1 MKIFDEVKG
10 FVNRSKVIQTFLT
23 LYKWGKRINSHW
35 DNLVRNTGSKY
46 DILRVPLAIFM
57 VTTVFLLGYLPAN
70 AWAVGTADEHN
81 IWVAYTVGDVSFMHS
96 VLRAVS
102 MIMYGDGGV
111 IQGAYRLACLL
122 GIIWLIVKGI
132 FSKQVIDIG
141 SGFFVIFFYM
151 CFFVPQSTLH
161 IEDLQTKK
169 YYTMEKIPLGVS
181 VTLSLTSRIGKY
193 FTDAYETVFV
203 ESSADSA
210 LCSAG
215 SMNCN
220 GYMGT
225 LDMIAKAR
233 SSLQN
238 HAAYLAI
245 NKAMCNGSEDISSC
259 DIERSI
265 LNYTKDCT
273 VQKIMSPTERFTLKN
288 VTGFKVNGDTQKEMK
303 FNSKRH
309 YTKVYAGPGKDG
321 VMNCLEAGNFIA
333 RAFENNRV
341 KTTIYN
347 MAFPHH
353 NLTTAG
359 GAVNDG
365 GSGTD
370 NGTREGTYDVAAMQ
384 TDMDA
389 ALGGLGGQTADS
401 YEYLKNVLIRPLM
414 EKGLRD
420 GFIDQNQLSAQIALD
435 TAISQ
440 RNLQLAAES
449 SMFATMI
456 RPLTTFLE
464 GFVLA
469 LTPLMPFIL
478 LLGINAFGVVMKYLL
493 VLFWIQLWAPA
504 LAICNMYVQNVV
516 KENLALALGGT
527 DITSFT
533 GIETATP
540 VIQHWLAVGGMM
552 GASVPVL
559 TLFILS
565 GSIYTF
571 NTLATSIKGGD
582 HFDEKAI
589 QPDAIKRAALINTS
603 VGSYDIN
610 SGAGSI
616 ENGTQARYKMYS
628 QQDGYQISTQSAHA
642 EAIEKGNQLIK
653 TWGQAWSKSKN
664 GQVSKS
670 FIDQSNKAWQAND
683 AVGRDEAIGWLKD
696 VTQDTNMSL
705 TDAQAGKIL
714 ASVQAHAAVN
724 GKTGFE
730 AFGNGVTVEAGI
742 KAAMAGE
749 KEWSDTESHTFAAKI
764 AEAAKKQENI
774 TKIKNIQ
781 DSFNQSL
788 ASANQDVF
796 TDGLLKND
804 MASVQDAHSQ
814 AQKAQDTY
822 NETRSRSSSSSS
834 SKTMSS
840 NNIASQIID
849 SGRSYAVDNWL
860 MKNKDIYG
868 DIARYAHDKGYGS
881 NTTGIYSAAVEYAM
895 DHKDDDARAQE
906 LAKVMGL
913 GQIMTGYEKGA
924 VENNL
929 GVDVSDNVT
938 GKMQPV
944 VNAVERGQPVIEGRI
959 DDNNQKPVV
968 EAKKDEL
975 KGEINQAEEELNAK
989 KDALESQTEGNL
1001 KVAENF
1007 AGGFRSAED
1016 TARTVSQGTAVEKAK
1031 GAFNYEHDP
1040 FSGHTPVGEQLD
1052 TSMLKDPKE
1061 LPHVGK

>member
-245 NKAMCNGSEDISSC
+245 NKAMCNGADDISSC

-273 VQKIMSPTERFTLKN
+273 VQKLMSPTERFTLKN

-333 RAFENNRV
+333 TAFENNRV

-589 QPDAIKRAALINTS
+589 QPDALKRAAFINTS
-603 VGSYDIN
+603 VGSYN
-610 SGAGSI
+610 VSSGGGSI
-616 ENGTQARYKMYS
+616 EAETQPRYKQYS
-628 QQDGYQISTQSAHA
+628 QQDAYNVEKQAAKSR
-642 EAIEKGNQLIK
+642 AIEKSNQYTDTVLN
-653 TWGQAWSKSKN
+653 ALSKSTNSQDVLSFLESCADQFQASNDKQFATAYN
-664 GQVSKS
+664 IVEAANEKLGAGYSKS
-670 FIDQSNKAWQAND
+670 EMKAYASSFLMGFSAKLGYLFGGASKSSVNQDEYAKRKAFEDTVAIQMARQKNSMDTQAIRESVNQNLASQDLSSITSAVNEQDVASINNAYLEKEAAQQSYTELEKQSN
-683 AVGRDEAIGWLKD
+683 
-696 VTQDTNMSL
+696 
-705 TDAQAGKIL
+705 
-714 ASVQAHAAVN
+714 
-724 GKTGFE
+724 
-730 AFGNGVTVEAGI
+730 
-742 KAAMAGE
+742 
-749 KEWSDTESHTFAAKI
+749 
-764 AEAAKKQENI
+764 
-774 TKIKNIQ
+774 
-781 DSFNQSL
+781 
-788 ASANQDVF
+788 
-796 TDGLLKND
+796 
-804 MASVQDAHSQ
+804 
-814 AQKAQDTY
+814 
-822 NETRSRSSSSSS
+822 SSSSSR
-834 SKTMSS
+834 TMSS
-840 NNIASQIID
+840 NNIA
-849 SGRSYAVDNWL
+849 AVVIEDTDRRNNTMRWL
-860 MKNKDIYG
+860 SDNKDIWKSLVKTAKTRGYG
-868 DIARYAHDKGYGS
+868 DGM
-881 NTTGIYSAAVEYAM
+881 TGVLSAAVEYAL
-895 DHKDDDARAQE
+895 DSKNDAKAQE
-906 LAKVMGL
+906 LAKVMGVTS
-913 GQIMTGYEKGA
+913 IISGYKNEDIREEDQLNNITPTEKGIKA
-924 VENNL
+924 ARNALNKQVKAQTDLTEQKVDSGAAANNAQLQGQSSTTSGIINGEEGDNREYWENAMRE
-929 GVDVSDNVT
+929 
-938 GKMQPV
+938 KM
-944 VNAVERGQPVIEGRI
+944 
-959 DDNNQKPVV
+959 
-968 EAKKDEL
+968 DEYN
-975 KGEINQAEEELNAK
+975 K
-989 KDALESQTEGNL
+989 
-1001 KVAENF
+1001 
-1007 AGGFRSAED
+1007 
-1016 TARTVSQGTAVEKAK
+1016 
-1031 GAFNYEHDP
+1031 
-1040 FSGHTPVGEQLD
+1040 
-1052 TSMLKDPKE
+1052 
-1061 LPHVGK
+1061 

>member
-102 MIMYGDGGV
+102 MIMYGDGGI

-245 NKAMCNGSEDISSC
+245 NKAMCNGADDISSC

-333 RAFENNRV
+333 TAFENNSV

-359 GAVNDG
+359 GSVNDG

-370 NGTREGTYDVAAMQ
+370 NGTKEGTYDVAAMQ

-589 QPDAIKRAALINTS
+589 QPDAMKRAAFINTS
-603 VGSYDIN
+603 VGSYNIS
-610 SGAGSI
+610 SGGGSI
-616 ENGTQARYKMYS
+616 VADTQPRYKQYS

-642 EAIEKGNQLIK
+642 EAIETSNQLLK
-653 TWGQAWSKSKN
+653 TLGNAWKHSKS
-664 GQVSKS
+664 GQVTKS
-670 FIDQSNKAWQAND
+670 FLENSQKAWEASDSEGFKAAKEWVKQT
-683 AVGRDEAIGWLKD
+683 AVEKGF
-696 VTQDTNMSL
+696 TL
-705 TDAQAGKIL
+705 TDAVAGKIATMMAL
-714 ASVQAHAAVN
+714 EAS
-724 GKTGFE
+724 
-730 AFGNGVTVEAGI
+730 AGI
-742 KAAMAGE
+742 KLFG
-749 KEWSDTESHTFAAKI
+749 SGV
-764 AEAAKKQENI
+764 QG
-774 TKIKNIQ
+774 
-781 DSFNQSL
+781 SL
-788 ASANQDVF
+788 AVSGGKDYLDSVQSSFARKISEASKESKNAEQVKN
-796 TDGLLKND
+796 LKNSYSL
-804 MASVQDAHSQ
+804 SVAGMDQRALSDGYEKDYAFSINKAHNS
-814 AQKAQDTY
+814 AEKALDTY
-822 NETRSRSSSSSS
+822 NETRSRASSSSS

-849 SGRSYAVDNWL
+849 SGRVNAVDNWL
-860 MKNKDIYG
+860 MKNQDIYG
-868 DIARYAHDKGYGS
+868 DIARYAHDKGFS
-881 NTTGIYSAAVEYAM
+881 PNTTGILSAAVEYAM

-913 GQIMTGYEKGA
+913 GQIMTGYDKQPVKNNVNANTKDNVSEEGQGRQTTTENQIKKIEGDVDANKSLVKQEGEDKKKGITDSVDSGSKDLTETHEGAMNLSEEQIDDASRRTQAGSDNARNSLKGLRSGNFGDDLEGA
-924 VENNL
+924 VN
-929 GVDVSDNVT
+929 GSGDVLSLDSEDKPMYVSEHLVIPTVKPT
-938 GKMQPV
+938 G
-944 VNAVERGQPVIEGRI
+944 N
-959 DDNNQKPVV
+959 
-968 EAKKDEL
+968 
-975 KGEINQAEEELNAK
+975 
-989 KDALESQTEGNL
+989 
-1001 KVAENF
+1001 
-1007 AGGFRSAED
+1007 
-1016 TARTVSQGTAVEKAK
+1016 EK
-1031 GAFNYEHDP
+1031 
-1040 FSGHTPVGEQLD
+1040 
-1052 TSMLKDPKE
+1052 
-1061 LPHVGK
+1061 

>member
-102 MIMYGDGGV
+102 MIMYGDGGI

-273 VQKIMSPTERFTLKN
+273 VQKLMSPTERFTLKN

-333 RAFENNRV
+333 TAFENNRV

-589 QPDAIKRAALINTS
+589 QPDALKRAAYMNTS
-603 VGSYDIN
+603 VGSYN
-610 SGAGSI
+610 VSSGGGSI
-616 ENGTQARYKMYS
+616 EAETQSRYKQYS
-628 QQDGYQISTQSAHA
+628 QQDVSQVAVQSSRA
-642 EAIEKGNQLIK
+642 EAIETGNQLLK
-653 TWGQAWSKSKN
+653 TLGAAWSRTKN
-664 GQVSKS
+664 GQATNS
-670 FIDQSNKAWQAND
+670 FIKNSAKAWQATD
-683 AVGRDEAIGWLKD
+683 SVGYQKARDWVKQVA
-696 VTQDTNMSL
+696 QDNGLTLTNE
-705 TDAQAGKIL
+705 QAGQI
-714 ASVQAHAAVN
+714 AVSVMAEAHAGVE
-724 GKTGFE
+724 GSTGFK
-730 AFGNGVTVEAGI
+730 ALGNGVEANVGASVR
-742 KAAMAGE
+742 AAVSGD
-749 KEWSDTESHTFAAKI
+749 KKWSDTEASTFTSKI
-764 AEAAKKQENI
+764 LEAAGDKENI
-774 TKIKNIQ
+774 TKMKNMQ
-781 DSFNQSL
+781 DSYSQSL
-788 ASANQDVF
+788 ASMDQHAI
-796 TDGLLKND
+796 TDGVSQND
-804 MASVQDAHSQ
+804 MYNVNKAHSR
-814 AQKAQDTY
+814 AQKAQRTY
-822 NETRSRSSSSSS
+822 QENISRANSSSS
-834 SKTMSS
+834 SKSMYS
-840 NNIASQIID
+840 NQIASLID
-849 SGRSYAVDNWL
+849 QNATNNWL
-860 MKNKDIYG
+860 SQNQDTWKELAKTAKTN
-868 DIARYAHDKGYGS
+868 GYGGGM
-881 NTTGIYSAAVEYAM
+881 TGVYSAAVEYAL
-895 DHKDDDARAQE
+895 DNQNDAKAQE
-906 LAKVMGL
+906 LAKIMGL
-913 GQIMTGYEKGA
+913 QDIIPGYHMQTVTNTVNA
-924 VENNL
+924 
-929 GVDVSDNVT
+929 DDSDNVSGEGENLKQQT
-938 GKMQPV
+938 TSQLS
-944 VNAVERGQPVIEGRI
+944 AVESEVTANDQTS
-959 DDNNQKPVV
+959 VV
-968 EAKKDEL
+968 ETEKAKTSKEL
-975 KGEINQAEEELNAK
+975 KDNEEGLNEVT
-989 KDALESQTEGNL
+989 DAATQQVNDNVE
-1001 KVAENF
+1001 
-1007 AGGFRSAED
+1007 AGKHLRAGLRSAEE
-1016 TARTVSQGTAVEKAK
+1016 TASTVSEGTFVEKAQEFTD
-1031 GAFNYEHDP
+1031 GTNGFATMHSDR
-1040 FSGHTPVGEQLD
+1040 TPPAEKLNTGSLRP
-1052 TSMLKDPKE
+1052 PK
-1061 LPHVGK
+1061 V

>member
-273 VQKIMSPTERFTLKN
+273 VQKLMSPTERFTLKN

-333 RAFENNRV
+333 TALENNRV

-589 QPDAIKRAALINTS
+589 QPDAMKRAAFINTS
-603 VGSYDIN
+603 VGSYNIS
-610 SGAGSI
+610 SGAGST
-616 ENGTQARYKMYS
+616 EDGTSSAYARITSSEMAN
-628 QQDGYQISTQSAHA
+628 ISESAAHA
-642 EAIEKGNQLIK
+642 EKVAKSNQYL
-653 TWGQAWSKSKN
+653 
-664 GQVSKS
+664 
-670 FIDQSNKAWQAND
+670 
-683 AVGRDEAIGWLKD
+683 
-696 VTQDTNMSL
+696 
-705 TDAQAGKIL
+705 
-714 ASVQAHAAVN
+714 
-724 GKTGFE
+724 
-730 AFGNGVTVEAGI
+730 
-742 KAAMAGE
+742 
-749 KEWSDTESHTFAAKI
+749 
-764 AEAAKKQENI
+764 
-774 TKIKNIQ
+774 
-781 DSFNQSL
+781 
-788 ASANQDVF
+788 
-796 TDGLLKND
+796 
-804 MASVQDAHSQ
+804 
-814 AQKAQDTY
+814 
-822 NETRSRSSSSSS
+822 
-834 SKTMSS
+834 
-840 NNIASQIID
+840 
-849 SGRSYAVDNWL
+849 
-860 MKNKDIYG
+860 
-868 DIARYAHDKGYGS
+868 
-881 NTTGIYSAAVEYAM
+881 
-895 DHKDDDARAQE
+895 
-906 LAKVMGL
+906 
-913 GQIMTGYEKGA
+913 
-924 VENNL
+924 
-929 GVDVSDNVT
+929 
-938 GKMQPV
+938 
-944 VNAVERGQPVIEGRI
+944 NAVIHGMSNSTSAQHNRAIVRNLAQ
-959 DDNNQKPVV
+959 QW
-968 EAKKDEL
+968 AS
-975 KGEINQAEEELNAK
+975 
-989 KDALESQTEGNL
+989 KDA
-1001 KVAENF
+1001 
-1007 AGGFRSAED
+1007 
-1016 TARTVSQGTAVEKAK
+1016 
-1031 GAFNYEHDP
+1031 
-1040 FSGHTPVGEQLD
+1040 
-1052 TSMLKDPKE
+1052 
-1061 LPHVGK
+1061 

>member
-1 MKIFDEVKG
+1 MKILDEVKG

-628 QQDGYQISTQSAHA
+628 QQDLYQVGTQSAHA
-642 EAIEKGNQLIK
+642 ESIEKGNQLLK
-653 TWGQAWSKSKN
+653 TWGQAWSNSKN
-664 GQVSKS
+664 GQVSQS
-670 FIDQSNKAWQAND
+670 FIDRSDKAWQATD
-683 AVGRDEAIGWLKD
+683 AVGRQQAIGWLTNLAKD
-696 VTQDTNMSL
+696 NKVSL
-705 TDAQAGKIL
+705 TDEQAGKIL
-714 ASVQAHAAVN
+714 AGWQAHV
-724 GKTGFE
+724 GISGETGFK
-730 AFGNGVTVEAGI
+730 ALGNGVTVEAGI
-742 KAAMAGE
+742 KAAVAGD
-749 KEWSDTESHTFAAKI
+749 KSWTDKQTAILTHAITESATD
-764 AEAAKKQENI
+764 QETI
-774 TKIKNIQ
+774 TKIKNMQ

-788 ASANQDVF
+788 ASADQDVF

-804 MASVQDAHSQ
+804 MASVQYAHNQ

-840 NNIASQIID
+840 NNIASQIIG
-849 SGRSYAVDNWL
+849 SGQYNAVDNWL
-860 MKNKDIYG
+860 MENKDIYR
-868 DIARYAHDKGYGS
+868 DLARYANDKGYKS
-881 NTTGIYSAAVEYAM
+881 NTTGILSAAVEYAM
-895 DHKDDDARAQE
+895 DNRDDDKAQE
-906 LAKVMGL
+906 LAKIMGL
-913 GQIMTGYEKGA
+913 GKIMTGYENEA
-924 VENNL
+924 VANNL

-938 GKMQPV
+938 EKMQPV
-944 VNAVERGQPVIEGRI
+944 VDKVEKGLPVIEGEI
-959 DDNNQKPVV
+959 KEKDQKP
-968 EAKKDEL
+968 
-975 KGEINQAEEELNAK
+975 
-989 KDALESQTEGNL
+989 
-1001 KVAENF
+1001 
-1007 AGGFRSAED
+1007 
-1016 TARTVSQGTAVEKAK
+1016 AVEKEKKESVSDLAEQEKEMQKKHDAAEAEHKKQEEEIKAAAEGGTKTAAETAK
-1031 GAFNYEHDP
+1031 DSAPGTLTNRGRNYAENHAQEIKKLEEENAEIFKYGAP
-1040 FSGHTPVGEQLD
+1040 
-1052 TSMLKDPKE
+1052 
-1061 LPHVGK
+1061 

>member
-245 NKAMCNGSEDISSC
+245 NKAMCNGADDISSC

-273 VQKIMSPTERFTLKN
+273 VQKLMSPTERFTLKN

-333 RAFENNRV
+333 TAFENNRV

-359 GAVNDG
+359 GSVNDG

-370 NGTREGTYDVAAMQ
+370 NGTKEGTYDVAAMQ

-478 LLGINAFGVVMKYLL
+478 LLGLNAFGVVMKYLL

-582 HFDEKAI
+582 HFDEKAV
-589 QPDAIKRAALINTS
+589 QPDALKRAAFINTS
-603 VGSYDIN
+603 VGSYN
-610 SGAGSI
+610 VSSGGGSI
-616 ENGTQARYKMYS
+616 EAETQPRYKQYS
-628 QQDGYQISTQSAHA
+628 QQDAYNVEKQAAKSR
-642 EAIEKGNQLIK
+642 AIEKSNQYTDTVLN
-653 TWGQAWSKSKN
+653 ALSKSTNSQDVLSFLESCADQFQASHDKQFATAYN
-664 GQVSKS
+664 MVKAANDVSGTNFSETEMKAYATSYLLGFDFGKIFSGGASKS
-670 FIDQSNKAWQAND
+670 AQN
-683 AVGRDEAIGWLKD
+683 
-696 VTQDTNMSL
+696 QDGNS
-705 TDAQAGKIL
+705 DRL
-714 ASVQAHAAVN
+714 A
-724 GKTGFE
+724 FE
-730 AFGNGVTVEAGI
+730 RQLALQWA
-742 KAAMAGE
+742 
-749 KEWSDTESHTFAAKI
+749 
-764 AEAAKKQENI
+764 KQENVMDTQAI
-774 TKIKNIQ
+774 RE
-781 DSFNQSL
+781 SVNQNL
-788 ASANQDVF
+788 ASQDLSSLTRAVNEQDV
-796 TDGLLKND
+796 
-804 MASVQDAHSQ
+804 ASINKAYLEKEA
-814 AQKAQDTY
+814 AQKSYSELEKQS
-822 NETRSRSSSSSS
+822 NSSSSSR
-834 SKTMSS
+834 TMSS
-840 NNIASQIID
+840 NNIA
-849 SGRSYAVDNWL
+849 AVVMEDTDRRNNTMRWL
-860 MKNKDIYG
+860 SDNKDIWKSLVQTARTRGYG
-868 DIARYAHDKGYGS
+868 DG
-881 NTTGIYSAAVEYAM
+881 TTGVLSAAVEYAL
-895 DHKDDDARAQE
+895 DSKNDAKAQE
-906 LAKVMGL
+906 LAKVMGVTS
-913 GQIMTGYEKGA
+913 IISGYKN
-924 VENNL
+924 ENIKEEDKL
-929 GVDVSDNVT
+929 DNVT
-938 GKMQPV
+938 PSEKGIKAARNALNKQV
-944 VNAVERGQPVIEGRI
+944 KAQTDLTELNVQSRKQANVNQMKNQGDSISGTI
-959 DDNNQKPVV
+959 DENT
-968 EAKKDEL
+968 
-975 KGEINQAEEELNAK
+975 GENEKLVEEEIR
-989 KDALESQTEGNL
+989 ESQNEVHR
-1001 KVAENF
+1001 KS
-1007 AGGFRSAED
+1007 R
-1016 TARTVSQGTAVEKAK
+1016 QI
-1031 GAFNYEHDP
+1031 YE
-1040 FSGHTPVGEQLD
+1040 TRRKRLE
-1052 TSMLKDPKE
+1052 
-1061 LPHVGK
+1061 

>member
-589 QPDAIKRAALINTS
+589 QPDAIKRAAFINTS

-616 ENGTQARYKMYS
+616 ENGTQSRYKMYS
-628 QQDGYQISTQSAHA
+628 QQDLYQVGTQSAHA
-642 EAIEKGNQLIK
+642 ESIEKGNQLLK
-653 TWGQAWSKSKN
+653 TWGQAWSNSKN
-664 GQVSKS
+664 GQVSQS
-670 FIDQSNKAWQAND
+670 FIERSDKAWQATD
-683 AVGRDEAIGWLKD
+683 AVGRQEAITWLKNIAKENGM
-696 VTQDTNMSL
+696 TLTN
-705 TDAQAGKIL
+705 AQAGKIA
-714 ASVQAHAAVN
+714 ASVQAHAAAT
-724 GKTGFE
+724 GKTGVE
-730 AFGNGVTVEAGI
+730 VFGNGATVEAGI
-742 KAAMAGE
+742 KVAMAGE
-749 KEWSDTESHTFAAKI
+749 KEWSDTESSTFANKI
-764 AEAAKKQENI
+764 AESANKQENI

-781 DSFNQSL
+781 DSFSQSL

-796 TDGLLKND
+796 TEGLLKND

-814 AQKAQDTY
+814 AEKAQDTY

-840 NNIASQIID
+840 NNIASQIIG
-849 SGRSYAVDNWL
+849 SGQYNAVDNWL
-860 MKNKDIYG
+860 MKNKDIYR
-868 DIARYAHDKGYGS
+868 DLARYANDKGYES
-881 NTTGIYSAAVEYAM
+881 NTTGILSAAVEYAM
-895 DHKDDDARAQE
+895 DNRDDEKAQE

-913 GQIMTGYEKGA
+913 GKIMTGYENGS

-929 GVDVSDNVT
+929 GGIDLSDRSAGNRQGVVDDVEKGNKDLQ
-938 GKMQPV
+938 GKIKG
-944 VNAVERGQPVIEGRI
+944 N
-959 DDNNQKPVV
+959 DQKPVV
-968 EAKKDEL
+968 EANKNGITDD
-975 KGEINQAEEELNAK
+975 INKTEEELQGKQN
-989 KDALESQTEGNL
+989 DLESQTEGNL
-1001 KVAENF
+1001 NVAKNF
-1007 AGGFRSAED
+1007 AGGLRSAED
-1016 TARTVSQGTAVEKAK
+1016 TAKTVSEGTVVDKVNKVA
-1031 GAFNYEHDP
+1031 GYEHDP

>member
-245 NKAMCNGSEDISSC
+245 NKAMCNGADDISSC

-333 RAFENNRV
+333 TALENNRV

-359 GAVNDG
+359 GSVNDG

-370 NGTREGTYDVAAMQ
+370 NGTKEGTYDVAAMQ

-589 QPDAIKRAALINTS
+589 QPDALKRAAFINTS
-603 VGSYDIN
+603 VGSYN
-610 SGAGSI
+610 VSSGGGSI
-616 ENGTQARYKMYS
+616 EAETQPRYKQYS
-628 QQDGYQISTQSAHA
+628 QQDAYNVEKQAAKSR
-642 EAIEKGNQLIK
+642 AIEKSNQYTNTVLN
-653 TWGQAWSKSKN
+653 ALSKSTNSQDVLSFLESCADQFQASHDKQFATAYN
-664 GQVSKS
+664 MVKATNDQMGTGYSDSELKAYATSYLMGFTARLSSFFGGASKS
-670 FIDQSNKAWQAND
+670 AQDQDGYSNRVAFERQ
-683 AVGRDEAIGWLKD
+683 
-696 VTQDTNMSL
+696 
-705 TDAQAGKIL
+705 L
-714 ASVQAHAAVN
+714 ALQWA
-724 GKTGFE
+724 
-730 AFGNGVTVEAGI
+730 
-742 KAAMAGE
+742 
-749 KEWSDTESHTFAAKI
+749 
-764 AEAAKKQENI
+764 KQENGMDTQAI
-774 TKIKNIQ
+774 RE
-781 DSFNQSL
+781 SVNQNL
-788 ASANQDVF
+788 ASQDLSSVTRAVNEQDV
-796 TDGLLKND
+796 
-804 MASVQDAHSQ
+804 ASINKAYLEKEA
-814 AQKAQDTY
+814 AQQSYTELEKQS
-822 NETRSRSSSSSS
+822 NSSSSSR
-834 SKTMSS
+834 TMSS
-840 NNIASQIID
+840 NNIA
-849 SGRSYAVDNWL
+849 AVVIEDTDRRNNTMRWL
-860 MKNKDIYG
+860 SDNKDIWKSLVKTAKTRGYG
-868 DIARYAHDKGYGS
+868 DGM
-881 NTTGIYSAAVEYAM
+881 TGVLSAAVEYAL
-895 DHKDDDARAQE
+895 DSKNDAKAQE
-906 LAKVMGL
+906 LAKVMGVTS
-913 GQIMTGYEKGA
+913 IISGYKNENIKEKDKL
-924 VENNL
+924 N
-929 GVDVSDNVT
+929 NVT
-938 GKMQPV
+938 PSGEKNNEERDALKQE
-944 VNAVERGQPVIEGRI
+944 VNARVDLNKLEIDSQKAANEEQLKKQGQTTN
-959 DDNNQKPVV
+959 DDINSNTNENQR
-968 EAKKDEL
+968 
-975 KGEINQAEEELNAK
+975 NWEEETRA
-989 KDALESQTEGNL
+989 TFT
-1001 KVAENF
+1001 KVT
-1007 AGGFRSAED
+1007 D
-1016 TARTVSQGTAVEKAK
+1016 TTHTLW
-1031 GAFNYEHDP
+1031 EHR
-1040 FSGHTPVGEQLD
+1040 
-1052 TSMLKDPKE
+1052 
-1061 LPHVGK
+1061 VGKK

>member
-102 MIMYGDGGV
+102 MIMYGDGGI

-181 VTLSLTSRIGKY
+181 VTLSLTSHIGKY

-245 NKAMCNGSEDISSC
+245 NKAMCNGADDISSC

-333 RAFENNRV
+333 TAFENNSV

-359 GAVNDG
+359 GSVNDG

-370 NGTREGTYDVAAMQ
+370 NGTKEGTYDVAAMQ

-559 TLFILS
+559 TLFIL
-565 GSIYTF
+565 
-571 NTLATSIKGGD
+571 
-582 HFDEKAI
+582 
-589 QPDAIKRAALINTS
+589 
-603 VGSYDIN
+603 
-610 SGAGSI
+610 
-616 ENGTQARYKMYS
+616 
-628 QQDGYQISTQSAHA
+628 
-642 EAIEKGNQLIK
+642 QLPLR
-653 TWGQAWSKSKN
+653 
-664 GQVSKS
+664 V
-670 FIDQSNKAWQAND
+670 
-683 AVGRDEAIGWLKD
+683 V
-696 VTQDTNMSL
+696 
-705 TDAQAGKIL
+705 
-714 ASVQAHAAVN
+714 
-724 GKTGFE
+724 
-730 AFGNGVTVEAGI
+730 
-742 KAAMAGE
+742 
-749 KEWSDTESHTFAAKI
+749 
-764 AEAAKKQENI
+764 I
-774 TKIKNIQ
+774 T
-781 DSFNQSL
+781 
-788 ASANQDVF
+788 
-796 TDGLLKND
+796 
-804 MASVQDAHSQ
+804 
-814 AQKAQDTY
+814 
-822 NETRSRSSSSSS
+822 
-834 SKTMSS
+834 
-840 NNIASQIID
+840 
-849 SGRSYAVDNWL
+849 L
-860 MKNKDIYG
+860 MK
-868 DIARYAHDKGYGS
+868 RQFS
-881 NTTGIYSAAVEYAM
+881 
-895 DHKDDDARAQE
+895 R
-906 LAKVMGL
+906 
-913 GQIMTGYEKGA
+913 
-924 VENNL
+924 
-929 GVDVSDNVT
+929 
-938 GKMQPV
+938 MQ
-944 VNAVERGQPVIEGRI
+944 
-959 DDNNQKPVV
+959 
-968 EAKKDEL
+968 
-975 KGEINQAEEELNAK
+975 
-989 KDALESQTEGNL
+989 
-1001 KVAENF
+1001 
-1007 AGGFRSAED
+1007 
-1016 TARTVSQGTAVEKAK
+1016 
-1031 GAFNYEHDP
+1031 
-1040 FSGHTPVGEQLD
+1040 
-1052 TSMLKDPKE
+1052 
-1061 LPHVGK
+1061 